1 MVLAIEIKPV
11 LSMVTPVGT
20 EPVSEKV
27 LAGGAPV
34 VFTWKVLAV
43 PLWALVP
50 LALVMATAEFTVRVK
65 VRFATRLSPP
75 VAITVNS

>member
-1 MVLAIEIKPV
+1 MEIKPL

-20 EPVSEKV
+20 DPVSEKV

-43 PLWALVP
+43 PLWPLVP
-50 LALVMATAEFTVRVK
+50 LALVMVTAEFTVRVK
-65 VRFATRLSPP
+65 VCLATKFSPP